1 MISRFLQNACATQEE
16 LSANQVEI
24 ETLEQSL
31 KEKLSIVEEL
41 TEERRSLQGTV
52 KHLKSKMDESLR
64 NQVETIDTLK

>member
-1 MISRFLQNACATQEE
+1 MSHFLQNACATQEE
-16 LSANQVEI
+16 LSANQMKI

-52 KHLKSKMDESLR
+52 KHLKLKMDESLR
-64 NQVETIDTLK
+64 NQVETIDKLK